1 MTYFELF
8 EIPFSLLVD
17 VQQLSKKYFELS
29 RKYHPDFHTHADD
42 ASQER
47 ALEMTSLLNK
57 AWKTFKDPQATLR
70 YALTLKGLLD
80 GEEKHQLSPDFL
92 MEMMDINEQLSEEE
106 ASSYPSIIEALG
118 KMEQAIY
125 EPVKTTLEHYNENTT
140 SQEQLLEVKEY
151 YFRKK
156 YLDRIRQRLVT

>member
-8 EIPFSLLVD
+8 EIPFSLQVD
-17 VQQLSKKYFELS
+17 AQQLAKKYFELS

-42 ASQER
+42 SSQEQ

-57 AWKTFKDPQATLR
+57 AWKTFKDPHATLR

-80 GEEKHQLSPDFL
+80 AEEKHQLSPDFL

-106 ASSYPSIIEALG
+106 VSSYPAILKALEN
-118 KMEQAIY
+118 MEKAIY
-125 EPVKTTLEHYNENTT
+125 EPVKATIEHYNDSKATQ
-140 SQEQLLEVKEY
+140 QELLDVKEY
-151 YFRKK
+151 YFQKK
-156 YLDRIRQRLVT
+156 YLDRIRQRLVN

>member
-8 EIPFSLLVD
+8 EIPFALHVD
-17 VQQLSKKYFELS
+17 AQQLSKKYFELS

-42 ASQER
+42 SSQEQ

-57 AWKTFKDPQATLR
+57 AWKTLKDPQATLR

-80 GEEKHQLSPDFL
+80 AEEKHQLSADFL
-92 MEMMDINEQLSEEE
+92 MEMMEINEQLSEED
-106 ASSYPSIIEALG
+106 AASYPTIAEALA

-125 EPVKTTLEHYNENTT
+125 EPVKATIKDYTDDNI
-140 SQEQLLEVKEY
+140 SREQLLEVKEY

-156 YLDRIRQRLVT
+156 YLDRIRQRLAN

>member
-8 EIPFSLLVD
+8 EIPFSLQVD
-17 VQQLSKKYFELS
+17 AQQLSKKYFELS
-29 RKYHPDFHTHADD
+29 RKYHPDFHTLTDD
-42 ASQER
+42 ASQEK

-57 AWKTFKDPQATLR
+57 AWKTFKDPNATLR

-80 GEEKHQLSPDFL
+80 AEEKHQLSPDFL
-92 MEMMDINEQLSEEE
+92 MEMMDINEQLSDEDP
-106 ASSYPSIIEALG
+106 SSYPSIVEALG

-125 EPVKTTLEHYNENTT
+125 EPVKATLEHYDESTT
-140 SQEQLLEVKEY
+140 SQEQLLEVKEF

-156 YLDRIRQRLVT
+156 YLDRIRQRLVN

>member
-8 EIPFSLLVD
+8 EIPFSLQVD
-17 VQQLSKKYFELS
+17 AQQLSKKYFELS

-80 GEEKHQLSPDFL
+80 GEEKHQLSADFL
-92 MEMMDINEQLSEEE
+92 MEMMDINEQLSEED
-106 ASSYPSIIEALG
+106 ASSFPSIAESLG
-118 KMEQAIY
+118 KMDQAIY
-125 EPVKTTLEHYNENTT
+125 EPVKDILEHYNESTT

-156 YLDRIRQRLVT
+156 YLDRIRQRLVN